1 VAELAQQPKYGE
13 PHSPVGHICCR
24 ARYLHDVRRDTFIF
38 IAFAIALGVMPMA
51 LLVRPIF
58 LK

>member
-1 VAELAQQPKYGE
+1 MQRFHWGLLMRKR
-13 PHSPVGHICCR
+13 VGI
-24 ARYLHDVRRDTFIF
+24 YLRVSTDGLIF

-51 LLVRPIF
+51 LLVGPIF

>member
-1 VAELAQQPKYGE
+1 M
-13 PHSPVGHICCR
+13 
-24 ARYLHDVRRDTFIF
+24 RRDNFIF

-51 LLVRPIF
+51 LLVAPIF